1 MNKNKTSKRK
11 LIFDEEGLLAFAAQ
25 LKKLRSE
32 IGITQAQL
40 AYEAG
45 VSLSQIARIETA
57 RVNPT
62 LSTVF
67 AISRALD
74 ISLVRM
80 FDFSLPE
87 GKRTQKIFQ

>member
-1 MNKNKTSKRK
+1 VKRKKERK
-11 LIFDEEGLLAFAAQ
+11 LIFDEAGLTAFGMR
-25 LKKLRSE
+25 LKHLRAE
-32 IGITQAQL
+32 AGFTQAQL
-40 AYEAG
+40 AFEAG

-57 RVNPT
+57 RINPT

-67 AISRALD
+67 AITKALD

-87 GKRTQKIFQ
+87 NKLIEKNF